1 MSDYLVVIKKGQVV
15 GWGQRGTI
23 DVPNDSMGVDMRAY
37 WIAPKV
43 GAEFQYSSAGEIE
56 LNDFLVLKGRDLG
69 EATSLDKAAI
79 VGEVTNLTLDFFQ
92 PE

>member
-1 MSDYLVVIKKGQVV
+1 MSDYLLVIKKDQVV
-15 GWGQRGTI
+15 GWGQRGTV

-37 WIAPKV
+37 WIAPKA
-43 GAEFQYSSAGEIE
+43 GAEFQYSSVGEIQ
-56 LNDFLVLKGRDLG
+56 LNDFLVLRGSNLG
-69 EATSLDKAAI
+69 QTPSLDQATI